1 MPSWP
6 IVTEGL
12 LIAKESA
19 ASGGAAGAD
28 IRLIPQM
35 ANRHG
40 LVAGATG
47 TGKTV
52 TLQVLAEAFSS
63 IGVPVFAADIKGDL
77 SGVSQAGGGNEKVD
91 ARASQLG
98 LAPWDAHASPV
109 MFWDVFGE
117 QGHPVRTTAS
127 EVGPLL
133 LARMLNLNEIQEA
146 VLTVAFRVADDNGL
160 LLLDMDDLRAIL
172 KYVADNAAE
181 IGTTYG
187 NVSAASVGAIQRG
200 LLSLEEQGG
209 DKLFGEPAL
218 DLFDF
223 MQTGADGKGYINI
236 LAADKLMLAPQV
248 YSTLLLWLLSEL
260 FERLPEA
267 GDLPKPKLVFFFDE
281 AHLLFTDT
289 PPALL
294 TKIEQVVRLI
304 RSKGVGVYFVT
315 QNPIDIPDTVL
326 GQLGN
331 KVQHALRAFTPREQ
345 KAVQAM
351 AETFRPNPAVDV
363 EKAVTELAVGEALL
377 SVLQADGTPSM
388 VQRAL
393 VVPPHGHIGAIAP
406 EQRQQVHGR
415 IARRRALRAAAR
427 PRVGRGGTAR
437 AGAGGDRRRR
447 QGGHGGGGRQRGG
460 GCPEARLAPP
470 VRSGAE
476 EALRRVPA
484 PGHGRG
490 ARQERD
496 PRRRQPGGPLA
507 HARHPRL
514 ADEALEEAEAPLTRP
529 ADHGKEEGGG
539 PRPEARLPPPSRC
552 SALTD

>member
-1 MPSWP
+1 MADAF
-6 IVTEGL
+6 EGL
-12 LIAKESA
+12 LIAEEA
-19 ASGGAAGAD
+19 GGTEL
-28 IRLIPQM
+28 RLLPQM

-52 TLQVLAEAFSS
+52 SLQVLAEAFSRV
-63 IGVPVFAADIKGDL
+63 GVPVFAADIKGDL
-77 SGVSQAGGGNEKVD
+77 SGVSQPGGGNAKVD
-91 ARASQLG
+91 ARVEQLG
-98 LAPWDAHASPV
+98 LAPWAFEGSPV

-117 QGHPVRTTAS
+117 QGHPVRTTVS

-160 LLLDMDDLRAIL
+160 LLLDMDDLRAML
-172 KYVADNAAE
+172 KYVADNAAD

-187 NVSAASVGAIQRG
+187 NVSAASVGAIQRA
-200 LLSLEEQGG
+200 LLNLEEQGG
-209 DKLFGEPAL
+209 QKLFGEPAL

-223 MQTGADGKGYINI
+223 MQTDANGRGYINI
-236 LAADKLMLAPQV
+236 LAADKLMLSPQV

-281 AHLLFTDT
+281 AHLLFTDS

-304 RSKGVGVYFVT
+304 RSKGVGIYFVT

-345 KAVQAM
+345 KAVKAM
-351 AETFRPNPAVDV
+351 AETFRPNPEVDV
-363 EKAVTELAVGEALL
+363 ESAVTDLAVGEALL
-377 SVLQADGTPSM
+377 SLLEADGSPSM
-388 VQRAL
+388 VRRAF

-406 EQRQQVHGR
+406 EQRQQTMAASLVAGHYEQVIDR
-415 IARRRALRAAAR
+415 ESAEEVLLVRAQQAAAAADQTAAATEAAKQAEAAAKEAERAAKPASRPAPAPR
-427 PRVGRGGTAR
+427 PRAGTRDSMYEALGKSVIR
-437 AGAGGDRRRR
+437 AAGS
-447 QGGHGGGGRQRGG
+447 QFGRQITRGILG
-460 GCPEARLAPP
+460 GILK
-470 VRSGAE
+470 
-476 EALRRVPA
+476 
-484 PGHGRG
+484 GR
-490 ARQERD
+490 
-496 PRRRQPGGPLA
+496 
-507 HARHPRL
+507 
-514 ADEALEEAEAPLTRP
+514 
-529 ADHGKEEGGG
+529 
-539 PRPEARLPPPSRC
+539 
-552 SALTD
+552 

>member
-1 MPSWP
+1 MADAS
-6 IVTEGL
+6 EGL
-12 LIAKESA
+12 LIAK
-19 ASGGAAGAD
+19 GAGAES
-28 IRLIPQM
+28 RLLPQM

-52 TLQVLAEAFSS
+52 TLQVLAEAFSRA
-63 IGVPVFAADIKGDL
+63 GVPVFAADIKGDL
-77 SGVSQAGGGNEKVD
+77 SGVSQPGGGNEKVD
-91 ARASQLG
+91 ARVTQLG
-98 LAPWDAHASPV
+98 LAPWDFAGSPV

-172 KYVADNAAE
+172 KFVADNATE

-187 NVSAASVGAIQRG
+187 NVSAASVGAIQRA
-200 LLSLEEQGG
+200 LLNLEEQGG

-223 MQTGADGKGYINI
+223 MQTGADGHGYINI
-236 LAADKLMLAPQV
+236 LAADKLMLSPQV

-281 AHLLFTDT
+281 AHLLFTDS

-345 KAVQAM
+345 KAVKAM
-351 AETFRPNPAVDV
+351 AETFRPNPEVNV
-363 EKAVTELAVGEALL
+363 ESAVTDLGVGEALL
-377 SVLQADGTPSM
+377 SLLEEDGSPSM
-388 VQRAL
+388 VQRAF

-406 EQRQQVHGR
+406 EQRQQVMAASLVAGHYEQVIDRESAEEVLLARAQAATAAAAKQAEAAAKPAPRPQAQPRPAAPRAPRASNRQSMAEALGKSVVRAAGSQVGR
-415 IARRRALRAAAR
+415 QIARGLL
-427 PRVGRGGTAR
+427 GTI
-437 AGAGGDRRRR
+437 
-447 QGGHGGGGRQRGG
+447 
-460 GCPEARLAPP
+460 L
-470 VRSGAE
+470 
-476 EALRRVPA
+476 
-484 PGHGRG
+484 
-490 ARQERD
+490 
-496 PRRRQPGGPLA
+496 
-507 HARHPRL
+507 
-514 ADEALEEAEAPLTRP
+514 
-529 ADHGKEEGGG
+529 K
-539 PRPEARLPPPSRC
+539 SR
-552 SALTD
+552 

>member
-1 MPSWP
+1 MADL
-6 IVTEGL
+6 TEGL

-19 ASGGAAGAD
+19 TSGGAAGAD

-91 ARASQLG
+91 ARVSQLG

-406 EQRQQVHGR
+406 EQRQQVMAASLVAGHYEQLLDR
-415 IARRRALRAAAR
+415 ESAEEVLLARAQAATAAADKAA
-427 PRVGRGGTAR
+427 TA
-437 AGAGGDRRRR
+437 AA
-447 QGGHGGGGRQRGG
+447 
-460 GCPEARLAPP
+460 AAK
-470 VRSGAE
+470 
-476 EALRRVPA
+476 
-484 PGHGRG
+484 
-490 ARQERD
+490 
-496 PRRRQPGGPLA
+496 
-507 HARHPRL
+507 
-514 ADEALEEAEAPLTRP
+514 EAEAAQKP
-529 ADHGKEEGGG
+529 AS
-539 PRPEARLPPPSRC
+539 RPESAPAPKKPSGGYQRQGMAE
-552 SALTD
+552 ALGKSVIRAAGSQAGRSLMRGILGSLMKR